1 MSVAILLTWIADGCP
16 MNGSVVITTSLSPM
30 AKSTDLA
37 GDLNSKHDSIY
48 KVKLKGKRGIT
59 GDVTAP
65 NSAVVTAVGAEALAI
80 VGIPDGRGVILGAG
94 KEQITIPVVLEKR
107 QWPLVPFHQ
116 YRPHLSGCGF
126 PIRRQRKRSLKKTL
140 VAALHL
146 NQKQQRMRNRQKT
159 EKSNEDSFGVT
170 ICVPRAR
177 KLPGI
182 SGVGLAENQGGGGH
196 FSGDV
201 RPGIAGRN
209 GVDGSDSV
217 HVLRPF
223 PALVV
228 GVWVAHADE
237 DPARRGV
244 SALEKQSCGVG
255 HRKVEFH
262 IVSGVIVPSG

>member
-48 KVKLKGKRGIT
+48 KVKLKRKRGIT

-65 NSAVVTAVGAEALAI
+65 NSAVVTAVGAKALAI

-146 NQKQQRMRNRQKT
+146 NQKQQRMRNRQ
-159 EKSNEDSFGVT
+159 NLID
-170 ICVPRAR
+170 
-177 KLPGI
+177 L
-182 SGVGLAENQGGGGH
+182 
-196 FSGDV
+196 
-201 RPGIAGRN
+201 
-209 GVDGSDSV
+209 
-217 HVLRPF
+217 
-223 PALVV
+223 
-228 GVWVAHADE
+228 
-237 DPARRGV
+237 
-244 SALEKQSCGVG
+244 G
-255 HRKVEFH
+255 HRKWFSA
-262 IVSGVIVPSG
+262 VSTKTHSRKRTGFRLGKPESGFPSLGFPTGNQFDLDYLFVLEYWLYNSFFE